1 MSAAERR
8 AVLRRRSVL
17 AWLAAA
23 AAARAGVARAD
34 GEAETVPWERLLAPG
49 WDPKRSYDAS
59 GLGGME
65 DGDPEAQRALAA
77 LREVWDRAPPDPALD
92 GRRLRLGGYM
102 LPVDA
107 DRAEIRDFLLLP
119 YFGACVHEPA
129 PPANQ
134 VVHVRPERPL
144 PAAAR
149 GTGAVWATGTLQ
161 VRRSDTRFGVAAYRL
176 VDARVEP
183 RAG

>member
-1 MSAAERR
+1 MSAVDRIGS
-8 AVLRRRSVL
+8 LRRRAVL

-23 AAARAGVARAD
+23 AAARAGPAAAD

-49 WDPKRSYDAS
+49 WAPRRSYDAS
-59 GLGGME
+59 GLGRME
-65 DGDPEAQRALAA
+65 DGDPEAQQALAA
-77 LREVWDRAPPDPALD
+77 LRAVWDRAPPDPALE
-92 GRRLRLGGYM
+92 GRRLRLAGYM

-107 DRAEIRDFLLLP
+107 DREAIRDFLLVP
-119 YFGACVHEPA
+119 YFGACLHEPA

-134 VVHVRPERPL
+134 VVHVLPERPM

-161 VRRSDTRFGVAAYRL
+161 VRRSDTRLGVAAYRL
-176 VDARVEP
+176 LGARVEP